1 MDAAKRIAEWREL
14 SPAQWLTLANRR
26 LPPIVMAVLV
36 IATAYGLARLT
47 WQIVPGA
54 RLDAPAPEVAAAP
67 SGAAGGA
74 SADDYAGLLDSH
86 LFGKADVQKHQPVA
100 DTPVDA
106 PDTTLNL
113 ELTGTQATDDP
124 RHGQAIIASGRG
136 HEKAYSVGDTIQ
148 GTSGVKLHSVYADR
162 VLLSR
167 NGQLETLRLPKAKA
181 GQATAAAPAA
191 APTRPGG
198 DGRPSVRQI
207 ISDNATKISKVI
219 RLAPHIEGGKMVGFR
234 VSPGPDRKAF
244 QALGLQPGD
253 VVTDVN
259 GTAVDDPSKG
269 LKVYQALGEAT
280 VANVTVLRDGNPQ
293 VIAIDTSK
301 LQNVAKSLQ

>member
-14 SPAQWLTLANRR
+14 SPAQWLALANRFV
-26 LPPIVMAVLV
+26 PPVATVALV
-36 IATAYGLARLT
+36 VATAYGLARLT
-47 WQIVPGA
+47 WRIVPGA
-54 RLDAPAPEVAAAP
+54 RLDAPAPQVASVP
-67 SGAAGGA
+67 SGADGSGAGQDYGA
-74 SADDYAGLLDSH
+74 LLNSH
-86 LFGKADVQKHQPVA
+86 LFGKAEVKKQPVA
-100 DTPVDA
+100 DAPADA

-113 ELTGTQATDDP
+113 ELTGTQAGADI

-136 HEKAYSVGDTIQ
+136 HEKAYSVGDTIE
-148 GTSGVKLHSVYADR
+148 GTNGARLHAVYADR
-162 VLLSR
+162 VILNR
-167 NGQLETLRLPKAKA
+167 NGQLETLRLPKAQA
-181 GQATAAAPAA
+181 GQATAAVTPSARAPGA
-191 APTRPGG
+191 GS
-198 DGRPSVRQI
+198 PSVRQI

-244 QALGLQPGD
+244 EALGLQPGD

-301 LQNVAKSLQ
+301 LQNVAKNLQ